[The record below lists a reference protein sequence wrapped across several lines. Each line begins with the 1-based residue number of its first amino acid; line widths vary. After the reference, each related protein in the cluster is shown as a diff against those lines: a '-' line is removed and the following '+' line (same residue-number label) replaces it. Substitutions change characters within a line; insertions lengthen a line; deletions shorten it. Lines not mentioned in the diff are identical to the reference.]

1 MAGMK
6 SLLSN
11 ILYYSPLRVLL
22 HLRSNT
28 KIIVCNY
35 HRLYEDKRITDFD
48 DGVFAHSVKVFE
60 KHLIWLKNNTKILS
74 EAELLTLIKSGTPIP
89 KMCSMVTFD
98 DGYIDNYTLAYPLL
112 KRLNVPAIY
121 FIPTSPI
128 NTRCLGW
135 WDIISY
141 IIKKTTKSSFCYNDE
156 VYTLE
161 NPSREI
167 RRFQKFLMEKPFQET
182 SALLDDLSDLCGVPI
197 PDTQTQS
204 NELMT
209 WDQIQEVSQ
218 NGIDIG
224 SHSDSHLVL
233 NTLSSDEQRKEM
245 VVSKSIIENKIGK
258 AVRTFAYPVGGYQ
271 HFSPH
276 SMKLVSE
283 CGYDA
288 AFSFNTGINDINTLT
303 AYDIKRIEP
312 PKLNKYLVSL
322 AAFPK
327 VFSDI

>member
-11 ILYYSPLRVLL
+11 ILSYSPLRVLL

-35 HRLYEDKRITDFD
+35 HRLYEGKRNTDFD
-48 DGVFAHSVKVFE
+48 DGVFAHSVKTFE
-60 KHLIWLKNNTKILS
+60 KHLEWLKKNTKILS
-74 EAELLTLIKSGTPIP
+74 EAELLALIKSGTAIP

-141 IIKKTTKSSFCYNDE
+141 IIKKTTKTSFCYNDE

-161 NPSREI
+161 QPNVVI
-167 RRFQKFLMEKPFQET
+167 RRFQKLFMEKPFQET
-182 SALLDDLSDLCGVPI
+182 SALLDTLSDLCGVPL
-197 PDTQTQS
+197 PDIQTQS

-209 WDQIQEVSQ
+209 WDQIREVSQ

-224 SHSDSHLVL
+224 SHSDSHIVL
-233 NTLSSDEQRKEM
+233 NTLSSDEQKKEM
-245 VVSKSIIENKIGK
+245 VVSKSIIENKIDK
-258 AVRTFAYPVGGYQ
+258 SVRTFAYPVGGYQ
-271 HFSPH
+271 HFSQH
-276 SMKLVSE
+276 SMELVSE
-283 CGYDA
+283 CGYGA
-288 AFSFNTGINDINTLT
+288 AFSFNTGINDTRMLT
-303 AYDIKRIEP
+303 ACDIKRIEP
-312 PKLNKYLVSL
+312 PELNTYLVSL